1 MPYRNTAALQRTISS
16 ACRFALLEDARL
28 LIDLPFPN
36 LLSISKRTLVPKLA
50 ILVIT
55 LPRANLLARIKRA
68 CLQRL
73 SIFTPP
79 FPVAVQLT
87 IKVFASRHHT
97 AAFVVE
103 GPLSMTLPILE
114 MTFKDRRQKRAPYG
128 VR

>member
-1 MPYRNTAALQRTISS
+1 
-16 ACRFALLEDARL
+16 LLEDARL

-73 SIFTPP
+73 SIFTPS
-79 FPVAVQLT
+79 FPVAVKLT
-87 IKVFASRHHT
+87 IKVFASCLHT

-103 GPLSMTLPILE
+103 GPLSMRLPNLE
-114 MTFKDRRQKRAPYG
+114 MTFARKTAARKELLMGSVDRRLDG
-128 VR
+128 